1 MTGEP
6 LQEEFEK
13 TGFVILRNFF
23 SEQETQVVLET
34 IQSCPHPN
42 NKDRL
47 TKGAMTF
54 YSNVFRYSKE
64 LQKFAAQQKIV
75 DVLRELT
82 GPDIWMRH
90 DQAVAK
96 GPGADIFP
104 WHQDNG
110 YNKLKDGHYQFWIA
124 LTEMNPSNGGL
135 CLQPGSHKKIL
146 PHKKVGNEQVYDGIP
161 ENPVSIEAK
170 PGDVIIFSSFC
181 LHSTT
186 PNITQSSRWA
196 YVLEYM
202 SLDYFDPFLE
212 PPYFMIAQGGQS
224 CPEFVETYRGAKSLT
239 NRLKYNMRMDGT
251 IKRWLRKL
259 IKKPLHSAETR

>member
-1 MTGEP
+1 MTEQN
-6 LQEEFEK
+6 LKEIFDRD
-13 TGFVILRNFF
+13 GFIILRGFF
-23 SEQETQVVLET
+23 SEQEAQMLLEK

-54 YSNVFRYSKE
+54 YSNIYRYSE
-64 LQKFAAQQKIV
+64 EIQKFAAQQKIV
-75 DVLRELT
+75 DVLTELSA
-82 GPDIWMRH
+82 PDIWMRH

-96 GPGADIFP
+96 EPGAGTFP

-110 YNKLKDGHYQFWIA
+110 YNKLKDGHFQFWIA
-124 LTEMNPSNGGL
+124 LTEMNQDNGGL
-135 CLQPGSHKKIL
+135 WLQPGSHKQSL
-146 PHKKVGNEQVYDGIP
+146 PHKKVGNEQVYEGVP
-161 ENPVSIEAK
+161 ESPVAIDAK

-186 PNITQSSRWA
+186 PNITQKQRWA

-212 PPYFMIAQGGQS
+212 PPYFIIAKDGKS
-224 CPEFVETYRGAKSLT
+224 CPEFVESYRGSQDLG
-239 NRLKYNMRMDGT
+239 NRLKYNLRMDGK
-251 IKRWLRKL
+251 IKRWVRQ
-259 IKKPLHSAETR
+259 IVKKPSSVSR